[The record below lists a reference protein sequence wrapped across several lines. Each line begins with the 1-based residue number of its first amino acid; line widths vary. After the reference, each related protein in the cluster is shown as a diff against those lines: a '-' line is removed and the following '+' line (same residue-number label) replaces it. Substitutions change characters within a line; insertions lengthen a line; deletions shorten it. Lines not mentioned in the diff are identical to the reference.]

1 MVIWIIGMSGSGK
14 SFLAK
19 KLQKK
24 IKNSVVID
32 GDEVRKKFTYNLGYT
47 KIDREKNSKFI
58 QNLCSFLEKQN
69 ITVICSILS
78 IFPSHQKK
86 NRKIFKKYMQI
97 FLNANMGNLKTKSK
111 NQVYNLKRNVV
122 GKDISF
128 PKPYKSD
135 LIFKNY
141 YNKKINFF
149 LKKII
154 KRVNEK
160 N

>member
-47 KIDREKNSKFI
+47 KTDREKNSKFI

-86 NRKIFKKYMQI
+86 NRKIFKKYYQI
-97 FLNANMGNLKTKSK
+97 YIEASKKDIVSRNKKKIYSLKK
-111 NQVYNLKRNVV
+111 NVV
-122 GKDISF
+122 GEDIEF
-128 PKPYKSD
+128 PKPYKSN
-135 LIFKNY
+135 LIIKNKFDQSY
-141 YNKKINFF
+141 KKNI
-149 LKKII
+149 KKII
-154 KRVNEK
+154 SLIKR
-160 N
+160 

>member
-1 MVIWIIGMSGSGK
+1 MVIWIIGLSGSGK
-14 SFLAK
+14 SFYAK
-19 KLQKK
+19 EIKKK
-24 IKNSVVID
+24 ISNSIIVD
-32 GDEVRKKFTYNLGYT
+32 GDEVRKYITTKLGYSS
-47 KIDREKNSKFI
+47 KDRKENSLMIIK
-58 QNLCSFLEKQN
+58 LCSFLESKGFN
-69 ITVICSILS
+69 VICPILS
-78 IFPSHQKK
+78 IFPQHQKK

-135 LIFKNY
+135 LIFQNY